1 MNLLL
6 GIGNPLR
13 GDDGAGV
20 YAALHLRAEGWQAV
34 DCGTAPENF
43 TGMVRR
49 LHPELLLLV
58 DAAEMDLPPGEFRVV
73 PRDRI
78 EDVAFGTHHL
88 PLSHLMEFL
97 CDATEQI
104 LFIGIQPAVVED
116 REDLSP
122 GVEKG
127 IRRLL
132 RLIRGGE
139 ISRVE
144 VLEQPP
150 G

>member
-20 YAALHLRAEGWQAV
+20 YAALHLQAGGWQAV

-43 TGMVRR
+43 TGVVRR
-49 LHPELLLLV
+49 VHPDLLLLV
-58 DAAEMDLPPGEFRVV
+58 DAAEMGLPPGEFRVV
-73 PRDRI
+73 PKDMI

-97 CDATEQI
+97 SDAAGEI
-104 LFIGIQPAVVED
+104 RFIGIQPVVVED
-116 REDLSP
+116 REGLSP

-127 IRRLL
+127 VRRLL
-132 RLIRGGE
+132 RLIRAGE
-139 ISRVE
+139 ISRVAA
-144 VLEQPP
+144 LELHP

>member
-1 MNLLL
+1 
-6 GIGNPLR
+6 
-13 GDDGAGV
+13 
-20 YAALHLRAEGWQAV
+20 
-34 DCGTAPENF
+34 
-43 TGMVRR
+43 
-49 LHPELLLLV
+49 
-58 DAAEMDLPPGEFRVV
+58 
-73 PRDRI
+73 
-78 EDVAFGTHHL
+78 
-88 PLSHLMEFL
+88 
-97 CDATEQI
+97 
-104 LFIGIQPAVVED
+104 VVED

-132 RLIRGGE
+132 RLIRAGE

>member
-20 YAALHLRAEGWQAV
+20 SVALHLRARGWQAV

-43 TGMVRR
+43 TGVVRR
-49 LHPELLLLV
+49 LRPDLLLLV
-58 DAAEMDLPPGEFRVV
+58 DAAEMGLPPGEFRVV
-73 PRDRI
+73 PKDRI

-97 CDATEQI
+97 SDTAGEI
-104 LFIGIQPAVVED
+104 RFIGIQPAVVED
-116 REDLSP
+116 GEGLSP
-122 GVEKG
+122 GVEEG
-127 IRRLL
+127 IRRL
-132 RLIRGGE
+132 
-139 ISRVE
+139 ISLVQAGDLE
-144 VLEQPP
+144 KVPVLEQSLS
-150 G
+150 

>member
-20 YAALHLRAEGWQAV
+20 YAALHLQVDGWQAV

-43 TGMVRR
+43 SGVVRR
-49 LHPELLLLV
+49 VHPDLLLLV
-58 DAAEMDLPPGEFRVV
+58 DAAEMGLAPGEFRVV
-73 PRDRI
+73 SKDRI

-88 PLSHLMEFL
+88 ALSHLMEFL
-97 CDATEQI
+97 LDAAGEI
-104 LFIGIQPAVVED
+104 RFIGIQPAVVED
-116 REDLSP
+116 REGLSP

-127 IRRLL
+127 VRRLIW
-132 RLIRGGE
+132 LIRAGE
-139 ISRVE
+139 LNRVA
-144 VLEQPP
+144 VLEQLPR
-150 G
+150 

>member
-1 MNLLL
+1 MNLLM

-20 YAALHLRAEGWQAV
+20 YAALHLQGDGWQAV

-43 TGMVRR
+43 SGVVRR
-49 LHPELLLLV
+49 VHPDLLLLV
-58 DAAEMDLPPGEFRVV
+58 DAAEMGLAPGEFRVV
-73 PRDRI
+73 PKDRI

-97 CDATEQI
+97 SDAAGEI
-104 LFIGIQPAVVED
+104 RFIGIQPAVVED
-116 REDLSP
+116 REGLSP

-127 IRRLL
+127 VR
-132 RLIRGGE
+132 RLIRLILAGE
-139 ISRVE
+139 LNRVV
-144 VLEQPP
+144 VLEQLPR
-150 G
+150 

>member
-58 DAAEMDLPPGEFRVV
+58 DAAEMGLLPGEFRVV

-97 CDATEQI
+97 SDATEQI
-104 LFIGIQPAVVED
+104 HFIGIQPAVVED
-116 REDLSP
+116 REGLSP

-132 RLIRGGE
+132 RLIRAGE
-139 ISRVE
+139 ISRVAT
-144 VLEQPP
+144 LERP
-150 G
+150 GQ

>member
-20 YAALHLRAEGWQAV
+20 YVARHLRADGWQAV

-49 LHPELLLLV
+49 HRPDLLLLV
-58 DAAEMDLPPGEFRVV
+58 DAAEMGLAPGDFRVV
-73 PRDRI
+73 PIDRI

-97 CDATEQI
+97 SDAAGEI
-104 LFIGIQPAVVED
+104 RFIGIQPAVVED
-116 REDLSP
+116 REGLSP

-127 IRRLL
+127 VRRLL
-132 RLIRGGE
+132 RLIRAGDLG
-139 ISRVE
+139 RVGI
-144 VLEQPP
+144 LAGPA